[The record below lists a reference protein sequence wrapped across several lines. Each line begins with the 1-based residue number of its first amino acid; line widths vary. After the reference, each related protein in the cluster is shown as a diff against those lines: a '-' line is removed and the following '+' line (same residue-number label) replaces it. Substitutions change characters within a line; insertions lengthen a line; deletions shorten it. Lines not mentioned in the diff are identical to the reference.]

1 MPPTPESRVYIL
13 GAGCSKDCDY
23 PLGPQMRAD
32 LESYL
37 QSIDPLRSPRLKAAV
52 GGTGA
57 LFGGG
62 VDTNDAPVQKLNL
75 GQLHHENGAQK
86 LHPFRPKK
94 SPPGTLDKTHI

>member
-52 GGTGA
+52 GDTVA
-57 LFGGG
+57 LLGGR
-62 VDTNDAPVQKLNL
+62 VDTIDALVPKLNL
-75 GQLHHENGAQK
+75 GQIDQEIRGQNID
-86 LHPFRPKK
+86 PFSRNKVSRETVPKTK
-94 SPPGTLDKTHI
+94 